1 MGIEMIDKEDKITNS
16 NTKHDEGYRKLF
28 SSKENFLHFLKK
40 YIGETWVN
48 SISVEDIEQVNA
60 SFVTDDFQKRDSDV
74 IYRLNSKNVYFYVLT
89 EMQSAPDFSIP
100 FRLLRYMTNLLADEF
115 KNTAQNIRVSKSFRL
130 PAIVPI
136 VFYNGEEEWNP
147 VMSFK
152 EYTANYGD
160 FGDNIIDFKYILF
173 DLKRY
178 NKEDILTTHKVIDF
192 VFNTE
197 TWSHLQSQ
205 EDFGNAQQALV
216 EYQRELS
223 DEELISYL
231 TWYANV
237 PLKGRVDSNFVRDA
251 FTAIR
256 KGEVEIMTHAIDRL
270 LEERGKEAEKQGE
283 NNRAVLTARKMLKKG
298 KPIDEIIEFT
308 DLTREEVEKLK

>member
-1 MGIEMIDKEDKITNS
+1 MEVKIADMEDKTINS

-40 YIGETWVN
+40 YIGESWVDN
-48 SISVEDIEQVNA
+48 ISEEDIEQVNA
-60 SFVTDDFQKRDSDV
+60 SFITDDFQKRDSDV
-74 IYRLNSKNVYFYVLT
+74 IYKLNSKNVYFYVLT
-89 EMQSAPDFSIP
+89 EMQSTPDFSIP

-115 KNTAQNIRVSKSFRL
+115 KKTDKNIRVSKSFRL

-136 VFYNGEEEWNP
+136 VFYNGEEEWSP

-178 NKEDILTTHKVIDF
+178 NKEDILTTHKVLDF

-197 TWSHLQSQ
+197 TWSHLQSN

-216 EYQRELS
+216 EYHRELS

-237 PLKGRVDSNFVRDA
+237 PLKGRIDSNFVRDA

-270 LEERGKEAEKQGE
+270 IEQEAEKKSGDS
-283 NNRAVLTARKMLKKG
+283 RAILIARKMLKRG
-298 KPIDEIIEFT
+298 RPIDEIVEDT
-308 DLTREEVEKLK
+308 DLTREEIEKLKP